1 MDDLKESILADPC
14 LMRFNH
20 NCLVVLRTNFL
31 ARGFGYVVCQPGTN
45 AAFKQAMAAFQVG
58 HDFTFM
64 TTDSSVMLHPVAF
77 GGRCCRG
84 NEICLHSHLDEG
96 FAGNWA
102 INKNCHYLFG
112 TRFLWVTDCYA
123 RQQPG
128 HSLAADAAYVLGR
141 DHHSSEQ
148 HLPSRR

>member
-1 MDDLKESILADPC
+1 M

-58 HDFTFM
+58 HDFMFM
-64 TTDSSVMLHPVAF
+64 TTDSSAVLHPVAF
-77 GGRCCRG
+77 GGRRCHG
-84 NEICLHSHLDEG
+84 NEICLHSHLGEG
-96 FAGNWA
+96 FAGDWA

-112 TRFLWVTDCYA
+112 TQFVWVTDCHAVWFILSYNSNNPTILWLQM
-123 RQQPG
+123 R
-128 HSLAADAAYVLGR
+128 LMY
-141 DHHSSEQ
+141 
-148 HLPSRR
+148 